1 MGEKVATIEP
11 GGSFGE
17 LALMYN
23 APRAATV
30 IWPDPRAVPLWAL
43 DRITFRRILME
54 SSFQRRRTHGW
65 AYAQFA

>member
-17 LALMYN
+17 LALMYT

-30 IWPDPRAVPLWAL
+30 ISAEPGCTLWAL
-43 DRITFRRILME
+43 DRITFRRILM
-54 SSFQRRRTHGW
+54 
-65 AYAQFA
+65 